1 MALPLSVFKTVPL
14 DCPTTSTI
22 VYTAP
27 VGYTAIVLTA
37 QAVNTD
43 PVDPFSFSMTLKRGS
58 LEHPL
63 VTNYEIPHEEVLIA
77 SGGTAG
83 KLVLQTGDSL
93 MIQGESNLIKFT
105 LSVLETLV

>member
-14 DCPTTSTI
+14 DCPTTNTI

-37 QAVNTD
+37 QAVNTN
-43 PVDPFSFSMTLKRGS
+43 PVDSLTFSMFLKRGS
-58 LEHPL
+58 LEHE
-63 VTNYEIPHEEVLIA
+63 VVSNYVIPSEEVLIA
-77 SGGTAG
+77 SGGSAG

-93 MIQGESNLIKFT
+93 MIQGESAAIKFT